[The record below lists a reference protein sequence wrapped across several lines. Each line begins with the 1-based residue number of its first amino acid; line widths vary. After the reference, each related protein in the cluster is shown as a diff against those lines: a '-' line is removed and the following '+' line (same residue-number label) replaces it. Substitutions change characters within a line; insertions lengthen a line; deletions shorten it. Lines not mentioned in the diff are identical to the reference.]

1 MEKLPASPGLATGQT
16 LPQGGSGAAAL
27 GRPKKLRPVVTHWIG
42 PRRSG
47 LKGPESTS
55 NRCSLRKQMT
65 TDACRLMRLKAVAQ
79 RSTASWRLG
88 TATAQWSSAS
98 AGQPHRGWPYEDLSR
113 MKGNFHVRF
122 LGGCGRA
129 TARAYPAHLKA
140 TLGRRKNEECRMQ
153 PPRATTKR
161 KQKG

>member
-1 MEKLPASPGLATGQT
+1 LVLHPIDQVRNVLRLHHYLEGVKGPGVT
-16 LPQGGSGAAAL
+16 L
-27 GRPKKLRPVVTHWIG
+27 WIS

-47 LKGPESTS
+47 LKWPESTS

-65 TDACRLMRLKAVAQ
+65 TDACRLVRLKAVAQ

-88 TATAQWSSAS
+88 AGTAKRGSVP

-122 LGGCGRA
+122 
-129 TARAYPAHLKA
+129 
-140 TLGRRKNEECRMQ
+140 
-153 PPRATTKR
+153 
-161 KQKG
+161 

>member
-1 MEKLPASPGLATGQT
+1 MARREWRTAGVESGPKSSIVNVVEQGKAVSLA
-16 LPQGGSGAAAL
+16 
-27 GRPKKLRPVVTHWIG
+27 RPRDRADLTARRVRRNSIGKTEKLRPVVTHEIS

-47 LKGPESTS
+47 LKWQESTS

-65 TDACRLMRLKAVAQ
+65 TDARRLMRLKAVAQ

-88 TATAQWSSAS
+88 ADTVKRGSAP

-122 LGGCGRA
+122 
-129 TARAYPAHLKA
+129 
-140 TLGRRKNEECRMQ
+140 
-153 PPRATTKR
+153 
-161 KQKG
+161 